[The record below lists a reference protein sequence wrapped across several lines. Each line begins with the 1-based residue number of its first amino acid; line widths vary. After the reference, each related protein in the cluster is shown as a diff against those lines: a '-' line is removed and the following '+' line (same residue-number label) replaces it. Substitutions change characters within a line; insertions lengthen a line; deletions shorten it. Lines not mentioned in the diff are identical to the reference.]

1 MTPVLL
7 LAADPVTLYPPGT
20 PDERGWTAPGTT
32 AAWTGTGNLQLSAGS
47 SDPRAA
53 EGGGTG
59 MFGPARLESGA
70 LFLPPDAQPADG
82 MTAEIRGRR
91 WVLTNA
97 RLVADPVAAGL
108 DCWVAVATRD
118 DSTDYGDA

>member
-118 DSTDYGDA
+118 DSTDYG